1 MENDDLRRYLADN
14 FPGTDLMAANG
25 DLFCVYDPDR
35 DLPDERR
42 MPWATLVTS
51 DAYDAASDLD
61 RAGVYRLNI
70 GLPKAEFQKLFP
82 AETETEMGTETGTR
96 HDLTALDVVMPHPV
110 YGSQHWVCVLNP
122 DSTWPAVRGLLDRAH
137 ALAVRK
143 FANAAARRRSGR

>member
-1 MENDDLRRYLADN
+1 MENEDLRRYLAVN
-14 FPGTDLMAANG
+14 FPGTDLLEANG

-51 DAYDAASDLD
+51 DAYDDASNLN

-70 GLPKAEFQKLFP
+70 GLPKADFQKLFP
-82 AETETEMGTETGTR
+82 VEGE
-96 HDLTALDVVMPHPV
+96 HDLTALDVVMPHPI
-110 YGSQHWVCVLNP
+110 YGSQCWVCVLNP
-122 DSTWPAVRGLLDRAH
+122 DVTWSAVGEFLDRAH

-143 FANAAARRRSGR
+143 FANAAARRRR